1 MQGKTED
8 RLLAASK
15 ATPENGVWGRSGI
28 KVDAARKLENM
39 SRHAVDTIDGVIW
52 VSLGGVLGGIARFW
66 LSGFVARRVGET
78 FPWGTMV
85 INVSGA
91 FLIGVLAASAADQ
104 GVFAAV
110 RPWQFAVTGFLGC
123 YTTVSSF
130 SLQTLSLARDSE
142 ISLAAWNLV
151 LSVSLCLVAVAA
163 GFAAGH
169 HAFG

>member
-1 MQGKTED
+1 M
-8 RLLAASK
+8 
-15 ATPENGVWGRSGI
+15 
-28 KVDAARKLENM
+28 
-39 SRHAVDTIDGVIW
+39 DTIDGVIW
-52 VSLGGVLGGIARFW
+52 VSLGSVFGGIARFW

-91 FLIGVLAASAADQ
+91 FLIGVLAASAA
-104 GVFAAV
+104 GHGAFAAA

-130 SLQTLSLARDSE
+130 SLQTLSLARDGE
-142 ISLAAWNLV
+142 LKLAVWNLV
-151 LSVSLCLVAVAA
+151 LSLSLCLLAVDA
-163 GFAAGH
+163 GFAAGL

>member
-1 MQGKTED
+1 
-8 RLLAASK
+8 
-15 ATPENGVWGRSGI
+15 
-28 KVDAARKLENM
+28 
-39 SRHAVDTIDGVIW
+39 VDTIDGVIW
-52 VSLGGVLGGIARFW
+52 VSLGSIFGGMARFW
-66 LSGFVARRVGET
+66 LSGLVARRVGET

-91 FLIGVLAASAADQ
+91 FLIGVLAASAADL
-104 GVFAAV
+104 GMLAAT

-130 SLQTLSLARDSE
+130 SLQTLALARDSE
-142 ISLAAWNLV
+142 LSLAAWNLA

-169 HAFG
+169 QAFG

>member
-1 MQGKTED
+1 M
-8 RLLAASK
+8 
-15 ATPENGVWGRSGI
+15 
-28 KVDAARKLENM
+28 
-39 SRHAVDTIDGVIW
+39 DTINGAIW
-52 VSLGGVLGGIARFW
+52 VSLGGVLGGMTRFW

-91 FLIGVLAASAADQ
+91 FLIGLVAASAA
-104 GVFAAV
+104 GHGTFAAV

-142 ISLAAWNLV
+142 MSLAVWNLV
-151 LSVSLCLVAVAA
+151 LSVSLCLLAVAA
-163 GFAAGH
+163 GFSAGL

>member
-1 MQGKTED
+1 METF
-8 RLLAASK
+8 
-15 ATPENGVWGRSGI
+15 
-28 KVDAARKLENM
+28 
-39 SRHAVDTIDGVIW
+39 DGVIW
-52 VSLGGVLGGIARFW
+52 VSLGSALGGMARFW

-91 FLIGVLAASAADQ
+91 FLIGVLAASAASH
-104 GVFAAV
+104 GAFAAA

-130 SLQTLSLARDSE
+130 SLQTLSLARDGE
-142 ISLAAWNLV
+142 LSLAAWNLA

-163 GFAAGH
+163 GFAAGT